1 MPCVSFHERSGSRRY
16 TWRPLPASLTGETS
30 PRGQMTAV
38 YVTSSNAVSPSKWI
52 RDVVNRKPTLLRENR
67 RRKYSMMA
75 WRPCTGGWC
84 WGINTPSAAQTA
96 PQRTAS
102 DAFTAVSN
110 SAVVLAMAARSTS
123 AASRGFIR
131 AHLTIKGIERIDPG
145 VTTLLLG
152 GAKVG
157 RDF

>member
-1 MPCVSFHERSGSRRY
+1 MPCVSFHDPSGSRRY

-75 WRPCTGGWC
+75 L
-84 WGINTPSAAQTA
+84 AALH
-96 PQRTAS
+96 RGM
-102 DAFTAVSN
+102 
-110 SAVVLAMAARSTS
+110 VLGHQHT
-123 AASRGFIR
+123 
-131 AHLTIKGIERIDPG
+131 
-145 VTTLLLG
+145 
-152 GAKVG
+152 VG
-157 RDF
+157 RPNRPTADGI